1 MRKEGHMCF
10 LVRGDLPQVGIEVI
24 FEASVHEIILG
35 VVLEPRLIE
44 GGLEMLESQ
53 SIVEDIS

>member
-1 MRKEGHMCF
+1 MCF